1 MINIKIFGINFAVS
15 IGFVGFLCLM
25 LYVDRAGMMLPTILA
40 VTLHEFGHLTALLIF
55 GAKPQ
60 RVELKVGAVA
70 IIGNFVLTV
79 KQRFIMLLSGSTV
92 NFIVFVLL
100 YCLYFVLQNL
110 YLLNFSL
117 VMFVVGVINLLPILG
132 LDGGEILSL
141 IFIRFMK
148 LKSANKLVLV
158 FSIVTILFVL
168 LLGLHVLNNTK
179 TNFSLIIF
187 GIYLFLGI
195 LVSKKEK
202 NDCKIPRNIVQYK

>member
-79 KQRFIMLLSGSTV
+79 KQRFIMLLAGSTV

-168 LLGLHVLNNTK
+168 SLGLQVLNNTK

-202 NDCKIPRNIVQYK
+202 NDCKIPRNIVKYK

>member
-168 LLGLHVLNNTK
+168 LLGLKVLNNTK
-179 TNFSLIIF
+179 TNFSETF
-187 GIYLFLGI
+187 TA
-195 LVSKKEK
+195 
-202 NDCKIPRNIVQYK
+202 

>member
-40 VTLHEFGHLTALLIF
+40 VTLHEFGHLTALLVF
-55 GAKPQ
+55 GSKPQ

-79 KQRFIMLLSGSTV
+79 KQRFIMLLAGSTV

-168 LLGLHVLNNTK
+168 LLGLQVLNNTK

-202 NDCKIPRNIVQYK
+202 NDCKIYRNIVKYK